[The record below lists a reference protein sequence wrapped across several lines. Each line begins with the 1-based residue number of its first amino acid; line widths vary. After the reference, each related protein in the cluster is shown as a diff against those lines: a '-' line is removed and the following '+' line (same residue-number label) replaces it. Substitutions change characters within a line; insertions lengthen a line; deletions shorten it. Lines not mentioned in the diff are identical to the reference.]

1 VCAQFRS
8 GSNSNL
14 IEGKP
19 SQSSREFEPFV
30 DADRVAEF
38 LSMPRR
44 EVLKLTREGTITAYP
59 VSGRIRKTFK
69 YRLSEVGEDIVL
81 LRKPNQVESC
91 PAVLPVLQPNKHRR
105 FHGEE
110 I

>member
-1 VCAQFRS
+1 VQASESLFIANKTS
-8 GSNSNL
+8 GVSL
-14 IEGKP
+14 D
-19 SQSSREFEPFV
+19 SQTAFNFEPFV

-59 VSGRIRKTFK
+59 ISGRIRKTFK
-69 YRLSEVGEDIVL
+69 YRLSEVGRDVAL
-81 LRKPNQVESC
+81 LRKPSRIMASS
-91 PAVLPVLQPNKHRR
+91 PSGSSAKHRSL
-105 FHGEE
+105 HGEE